1 MTRAAAEPFVFSA
14 CVELRQALDQHA
26 HDARELMERLEAAPD
41 DSVFFHVHGYFLRH
55 RPFTTAYG
63 NDFARWLAVEWS
75 DLALAER
82 LAVVDPFQFETLAEL
97 REELVTIIHGQ
108 LRDAGP
114 ARRVEFEHAF
124 HFQQS
129 RVVPVPLG
137 PRATTLCRVPAG
149 SGRRRRERHPSPHG
163 GGARPL
169 RPARG
174 RLRRLAPGGPRAV
187 GARGGD
193 RAHRSLPHDAGAGAR
208 PPARARRPR
217 AGGRGGREGSAGERY
232 RPLPGGG
239 AAERRGH
246 HS

>member
-1 MTRAAAEPFVFSA
+1 MNAVAAEPFVFTA

-26 HDARELMERLEAAPD
+26 HDAHELMERLKTAPD

-63 NDFARWLAVEWS
+63 NDFARWIGVELG

-108 LRDAGP
+108 LRDAAP

-129 RVVPVPLG
+129 RIVRVPLG
-137 PRATTLCRVPAG
+137 PRATTLAEFRQGLAVADV
-149 SGRRRRERHPSPHG
+149 SAIHHHMVEARARFGRRGGDFAAWLRSALQLPALADEIDRVDLYLTTPERV
-163 GGARPL
+163 
-169 RPARG
+169 RG
-174 RLRRLAPGGPRAV
+174 RLLALIDHALE
-187 GARGGD
+187 AE
-193 RAHRSLPHDAGAGAR
+193 
-208 PPARARRPR
+208 
-217 AGGRGGREGSAGERY
+217 EGSG
-232 RPLPGGG
+232 
-239 AAERRGH
+239 
-246 HS
+246 